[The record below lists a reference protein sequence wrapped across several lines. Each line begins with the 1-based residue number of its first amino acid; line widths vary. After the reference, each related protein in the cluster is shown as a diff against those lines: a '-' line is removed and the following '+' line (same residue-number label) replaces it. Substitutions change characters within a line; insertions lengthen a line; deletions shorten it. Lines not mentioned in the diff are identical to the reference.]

1 MSRGAS
7 RTFIL
12 ENEQDSE
19 GNVYHYREQAEQLL
33 TDLLATLDTVGG
45 MFAVTARRVEVPGAP
60 EGVTLGQTVGVV
72 VEWRLVSPLERL
84 PKTPAGADEP
94 HQHEP
99 APDTADPWDGE
110 DDLLLS
116 AEPDEAS
123 LEAEGLPA

>member
-45 MFAVTARRVEVPGAP
+45 MFAVTARRVEVPGGP

-84 PKTPAGADEP
+84 PKSPASADEP
-94 HQHEP
+94 HRHEP
-99 APDTADPWDGE
+99 APDPADAWDGE
-110 DDLLLS
+110 DELLLS